1 MSSSTVNALALV
13 RIVFV
18 ALLSLLSPSRL
29 DMRDVRGA
37 SSSSWLRAV
46 SMELKFSN
54 LNWLSL
60 EPFSVPGHQ
69 RLKPVLNTPV

>member
-1 MSSSTVNALALV
+1 MHDA
-13 RIVFV
+13 
-18 ALLSLLSPSRL
+18 
-29 DMRDVRGA
+29 RGTGR
-37 SSSSWLRAV
+37 SSWVRAV